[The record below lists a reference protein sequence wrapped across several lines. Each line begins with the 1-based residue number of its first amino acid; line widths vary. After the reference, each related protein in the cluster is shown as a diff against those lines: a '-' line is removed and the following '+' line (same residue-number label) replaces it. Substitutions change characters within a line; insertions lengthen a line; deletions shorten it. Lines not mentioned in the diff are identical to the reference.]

1 MRELHSFAQASKM
14 FGFARLS
21 HNASIGVSLQQ
32 SRGQAIGMRYFDD
45 GMALSLS
52 AVLPFIILRMLLL
65 PEWS

>member
-1 MRELHSFAQASKM
+1 M

-32 SRGQAIGMRYFDD
+32 SRGQAIGMRHFDD